1 MQDCGNRGI
10 EMWFCIG
17 MYFFL
22 GACAWMYFKKKS
34 LFKKWDRLLR
44 QIFFLM
50 LAVTSLAFLSEIVQK
65 TGTENSETMQIK
77 RNGYGEGQKEAALS
91 MQVEGEKKQDI
102 EIRVSPK
109 IYSEKRL
116 EKEFQKA
123 RKELA
128 KVISGENKDLSHIKT
143 DLDLV
148 TALDDFPFSV
158 SWELSR
164 YDVMDSLGRLDQEKI
179 REEDPENQGIGM
191 NITGVLHYED
201 KVYPCEM
208 DLVIFAG
215 QEKTLSTKE
224 RVLELV
230 RLQDSA
236 TRQKAYLTLPPS
248 LDGRKIAWTEEKD
261 SKVIPILMLGMAI
274 SILLVGREIQKE
286 SNRKKT
292 RKEQMMLDYPEI
304 ITEFTML
311 TGAGMTAKNVW
322 KRIAEDYGITR
333 GKTGRKREAYEEI
346 WKTWQ
351 EMKSGIPEMECY
363 ERFARRCDLIPYMK
377 MGALLSQ
384 NLKKGAK
391 GISEMLRME
400 AVQALEDRKS
410 RARQLGE
417 EAGTRLLIP
426 MLLMLIIVVEYEKM
440 KIGAA
445 AIENLTG
452 KVSEWKEQELKA
464 NEYGKENI
472 ETSKELDQMLESEK
486 EELPAE
492 NNPLADIVDIQAQ
505 ALLNLVSPEGFTL
518 SSKAVK
524 SEETVSSRKLRQG
537 YGTMKEKNNGAG
549 DTIFFNLYLIDKFGN
564 AANKKENTALDY
576 EMEYLLGGKASDKDN
591 LEYVI
596 GRIRILRFAVN
607 YGYLL
612 TDKDMQM
619 EVDTLATTLS
629 AVFLSP
635 EIGPV
640 IKHALLLAWAYG
652 ESLTD
657 VKTLLAGKKVPAVKS
672 KESWNLTLDGLLE
685 LAKNRSIPEGKETE
699 EGNSYEQYLQMMLV
713 LKSKEE
719 LSMRALDLVEMNL
732 RSGMEKTFFRADACV
747 SGADFDMTC
756 YLRRG
761 IRYQYHIL
769 YQYQ

>member
-34 LFKKWDRLLR
+34 LFRKWDRLLR

-65 TGTENSETMQIK
+65 TGTENFETMQIK

-286 SNRKKT
+286 NNQKKT

-426 MLLMLIIVVEYEKM
+426 MLLMLIMGVVDN
-440 KIGAA
+440 A
-445 AIENLTG
+445 
-452 KVSEWKEQELKA
+452 S
-464 NEYGKENI
+464 
-472 ETSKELDQMLESEK
+472 D
-486 EELPAE
+486 E
-492 NNPLADIVDIQAQ
+492 NN
-505 ALLNLVSPEGFTL
+505 
-518 SSKAVK
+518 
-524 SEETVSSRKLRQG
+524 
-537 YGTMKEKNNGAG
+537 
-549 DTIFFNLYLIDKFGN
+549 
-564 AANKKENTALDY
+564 ENTRR
-576 EMEYLLGGKASDKDN
+576 KATVVPIKI
-591 LEYVI
+591 EYV
-596 GRIRILRFAVN
+596 
-607 YGYLL
+607 
-612 TDKDMQM
+612 
-619 EVDTLATTLS
+619 
-629 AVFLSP
+629 
-635 EIGPV
+635 
-640 IKHALLLAWAYG
+640 
-652 ESLTD
+652 
-657 VKTLLAGKKVPAVKS
+657 
-672 KESWNLTLDGLLE
+672 
-685 LAKNRSIPEGKETE
+685 
-699 EGNSYEQYLQMMLV
+699 
-713 LKSKEE
+713 
-719 LSMRALDLVEMNL
+719 
-732 RSGMEKTFFRADACV
+732 
-747 SGADFDMTC
+747 
-756 YLRRG
+756 
-761 IRYQYHIL
+761 
-769 YQYQ
+769 

>member
-1 MQDCGNRGI
+1 M
-10 EMWFCIG
+10 
-17 MYFFL
+17 
-22 GACAWMYFKKKS
+22 
-34 LFKKWDRLLR
+34 
-44 QIFFLM
+44 
-50 LAVTSLAFLSEIVQK
+50 
-65 TGTENSETMQIK
+65 
-77 RNGYGEGQKEAALS
+77 
-91 MQVEGEKKQDI
+91 
-102 EIRVSPK
+102 SPK

-164 YDVMDSLGRLDQEKI
+164 YDVMDSLGRLDQGKI

-230 RLQDSA
+230 RSQDSA

-286 SNRKKT
+286 NNQKKT

-426 MLLMLIIVVEYEKM
+426 MLLMLIIVITIV
-440 KIGAA
+440 
-445 AIENLTG
+445 
-452 KVSEWKEQELKA
+452 VV
-464 NEYGKENI
+464 
-472 ETSKELDQMLESEK
+472 
-486 EELPAE
+486 PA
-492 NNPLADIVDIQAQ
+492 
-505 ALLNLVSPEGFTL
+505 
-518 SSKAVK
+518 
-524 SEETVSSRKLRQG
+524 
-537 YGTMKEKNNGAG
+537 
-549 DTIFFNLYLIDKFGN
+549 
-564 AANKKENTALDY
+564 
-576 EMEYLLGGKASDKDN
+576 
-591 LEYVI
+591 
-596 GRIRILRFAVN
+596 
-607 YGYLL
+607 
-612 TDKDMQM
+612 
-619 EVDTLATTLS
+619 
-629 AVFLSP
+629 FLS
-635 EIGPV
+635 IQV
-640 IKHALLLAWAYG
+640 
-652 ESLTD
+652 
-657 VKTLLAGKKVPAVKS
+657 
-672 KESWNLTLDGLLE
+672 
-685 LAKNRSIPEGKETE
+685 
-699 EGNSYEQYLQMMLV
+699 
-713 LKSKEE
+713 
-719 LSMRALDLVEMNL
+719 
-732 RSGMEKTFFRADACV
+732 
-747 SGADFDMTC
+747 
-756 YLRRG
+756 
-761 IRYQYHIL
+761 
-769 YQYQ
+769 

>member
-1 MQDCGNRGI
+1 
-10 EMWFCIG
+10 
-17 MYFFL
+17 
-22 GACAWMYFKKKS
+22 
-34 LFKKWDRLLR
+34 
-44 QIFFLM
+44 
-50 LAVTSLAFLSEIVQK
+50 
-65 TGTENSETMQIK
+65 
-77 RNGYGEGQKEAALS
+77 
-91 MQVEGEKKQDI
+91 MQVEGEKKQYI

-116 EKEFQKA
+116 EKEFRKA
-123 RKELA
+123 RKELV

-164 YDVMDSLGRLDQEKI
+164 YYVMDSLWRLDQEKI

-230 RLQDSA
+230 RSQDSA
-236 TRQKAYLTLPPS
+236 TRQKAYLTLPSS

-286 SNRKKT
+286 NNQKKT

-346 WKTWQ
+346 WRTWQ

-377 MGALLSQ
+377 MVALLSQ

-426 MLLMLIIVVEYEKM
+426 MLLMLIIVITIV
-440 KIGAA
+440 
-445 AIENLTG
+445 
-452 KVSEWKEQELKA
+452 VV
-464 NEYGKENI
+464 
-472 ETSKELDQMLESEK
+472 
-486 EELPAE
+486 PA
-492 NNPLADIVDIQAQ
+492 
-505 ALLNLVSPEGFTL
+505 
-518 SSKAVK
+518 
-524 SEETVSSRKLRQG
+524 
-537 YGTMKEKNNGAG
+537 
-549 DTIFFNLYLIDKFGN
+549 
-564 AANKKENTALDY
+564 
-576 EMEYLLGGKASDKDN
+576 
-591 LEYVI
+591 
-596 GRIRILRFAVN
+596 
-607 YGYLL
+607 
-612 TDKDMQM
+612 
-619 EVDTLATTLS
+619 
-629 AVFLSP
+629 FLS
-635 EIGPV
+635 IQV
-640 IKHALLLAWAYG
+640 
-652 ESLTD
+652 
-657 VKTLLAGKKVPAVKS
+657 
-672 KESWNLTLDGLLE
+672 
-685 LAKNRSIPEGKETE
+685 
-699 EGNSYEQYLQMMLV
+699 
-713 LKSKEE
+713 
-719 LSMRALDLVEMNL
+719 
-732 RSGMEKTFFRADACV
+732 
-747 SGADFDMTC
+747 
-756 YLRRG
+756 
-761 IRYQYHIL
+761 
-769 YQYQ
+769 

>member
-1 MQDCGNRGI
+1 
-10 EMWFCIG
+10 MWFCIG

-34 LFKKWDRLLR
+34 LFRKWDRLLR

-179 REEDPENQGIGM
+179 REEDPE
-191 NITGVLHYED
+191 
-201 KVYPCEM
+201 M

-230 RLQDSA
+230 RSQDSA

-286 SNRKKT
+286 NNQKKT

-426 MLLMLIIVVEYEKM
+426 MLLMLIIVITIV
-440 KIGAA
+440 
-445 AIENLTG
+445 
-452 KVSEWKEQELKA
+452 VV
-464 NEYGKENI
+464 
-472 ETSKELDQMLESEK
+472 
-486 EELPAE
+486 PA
-492 NNPLADIVDIQAQ
+492 
-505 ALLNLVSPEGFTL
+505 
-518 SSKAVK
+518 
-524 SEETVSSRKLRQG
+524 
-537 YGTMKEKNNGAG
+537 
-549 DTIFFNLYLIDKFGN
+549 
-564 AANKKENTALDY
+564 
-576 EMEYLLGGKASDKDN
+576 
-591 LEYVI
+591 
-596 GRIRILRFAVN
+596 
-607 YGYLL
+607 
-612 TDKDMQM
+612 
-619 EVDTLATTLS
+619 
-629 AVFLSP
+629 FLS
-635 EIGPV
+635 I
-640 IKHALLLAWAYG
+640 
-652 ESLTD
+652 
-657 VKTLLAGKKVPAVKS
+657 
-672 KESWNLTLDGLLE
+672 
-685 LAKNRSIPEGKETE
+685 
-699 EGNSYEQYLQMMLV
+699 QM
-713 LKSKEE
+713 
-719 LSMRALDLVEMNL
+719 
-732 RSGMEKTFFRADACV
+732 
-747 SGADFDMTC
+747 
-756 YLRRG
+756 
-761 IRYQYHIL
+761 
-769 YQYQ
+769 

>member
-1 MQDCGNRGI
+1 MEEKGKRRFERQFQDALQSLEAQLNVGYSMENAIKEVQRDLQIMYDRHTLIVREFTYMVRQLNLNVTAEAAWKDFAARVALPEVDTFVTVFSLAKRSGGDSILIIKNAVRQLGDKAEVKREIDTVIAAKKNGISDYVSDSFGNYWLYAFEFSGIYGGVIRESARSDFYEYLSWSLHCCLETWMQDCGNRGI

-34 LFKKWDRLLR
+34 LFRKWDRLLR

-50 LAVTSLAFLSEIVQK
+50 LVVTSLAFLSEIVQK

-109 IYSEKRL
+109 SYSEKRL

-148 TALDDFPFSV
+148 TALDDFPFSI

-230 RLQDSA
+230 RSQDSA

-346 WKTWQ
+346 WRTWQ

-384 NLKKGAK
+384 NLKKGTK

-426 MLLMLIIVVEYEKM
+426 MLLMLIIVITIV
-440 KIGAA
+440 
-445 AIENLTG
+445 
-452 KVSEWKEQELKA
+452 VV
-464 NEYGKENI
+464 
-472 ETSKELDQMLESEK
+472 
-486 EELPAE
+486 PA
-492 NNPLADIVDIQAQ
+492 
-505 ALLNLVSPEGFTL
+505 
-518 SSKAVK
+518 
-524 SEETVSSRKLRQG
+524 
-537 YGTMKEKNNGAG
+537 
-549 DTIFFNLYLIDKFGN
+549 
-564 AANKKENTALDY
+564 
-576 EMEYLLGGKASDKDN
+576 
-591 LEYVI
+591 
-596 GRIRILRFAVN
+596 
-607 YGYLL
+607 
-612 TDKDMQM
+612 
-619 EVDTLATTLS
+619 
-629 AVFLSP
+629 FLS
-635 EIGPV
+635 IQV
-640 IKHALLLAWAYG
+640 
-652 ESLTD
+652 
-657 VKTLLAGKKVPAVKS
+657 
-672 KESWNLTLDGLLE
+672 
-685 LAKNRSIPEGKETE
+685 
-699 EGNSYEQYLQMMLV
+699 
-713 LKSKEE
+713 
-719 LSMRALDLVEMNL
+719 
-732 RSGMEKTFFRADACV
+732 
-747 SGADFDMTC
+747 
-756 YLRRG
+756 
-761 IRYQYHIL
+761 
-769 YQYQ
+769 

>member
-1 MQDCGNRGI
+1 MKYYERMICQVEEKGKRRFERQFQDALQSLEAQLNVGYSMENAIKEVQRDLQIMYDRHTLIVREFTYMVRQLNLNVTAEAAWKDFAARVALPEVDTFVTVFSLAKRSGGDSILIIKNAVRQLGDKAEVKREIDTVIAAKKMEFQIMSVIPLGIIGYMRLSFPEFMAGLCGFYEYLSWSLHCCLETWMQDCGNRGI

-34 LFKKWDRLLR
+34 LFRKWDRLLR

-123 RKELA
+123 REELV

-230 RLQDSA
+230 RSQDSA
-236 TRQKAYLTLPPS
+236 TRQKAYLTLPSS

-426 MLLMLIIVVEYEKM
+426 MLLMLIIVITIV
-440 KIGAA
+440 
-445 AIENLTG
+445 
-452 KVSEWKEQELKA
+452 VV
-464 NEYGKENI
+464 
-472 ETSKELDQMLESEK
+472 
-486 EELPAE
+486 PA
-492 NNPLADIVDIQAQ
+492 
-505 ALLNLVSPEGFTL
+505 
-518 SSKAVK
+518 
-524 SEETVSSRKLRQG
+524 
-537 YGTMKEKNNGAG
+537 
-549 DTIFFNLYLIDKFGN
+549 
-564 AANKKENTALDY
+564 
-576 EMEYLLGGKASDKDN
+576 
-591 LEYVI
+591 
-596 GRIRILRFAVN
+596 
-607 YGYLL
+607 
-612 TDKDMQM
+612 
-619 EVDTLATTLS
+619 
-629 AVFLSP
+629 FLS
-635 EIGPV
+635 IQV
-640 IKHALLLAWAYG
+640 
-652 ESLTD
+652 
-657 VKTLLAGKKVPAVKS
+657 
-672 KESWNLTLDGLLE
+672 
-685 LAKNRSIPEGKETE
+685 
-699 EGNSYEQYLQMMLV
+699 
-713 LKSKEE
+713 
-719 LSMRALDLVEMNL
+719 
-732 RSGMEKTFFRADACV
+732 
-747 SGADFDMTC
+747 
-756 YLRRG
+756 
-761 IRYQYHIL
+761 
-769 YQYQ
+769 

>member
-1 MQDCGNRGI
+1 
-10 EMWFCIG
+10 
-17 MYFFL
+17 
-22 GACAWMYFKKKS
+22 
-34 LFKKWDRLLR
+34 
-44 QIFFLM
+44 
-50 LAVTSLAFLSEIVQK
+50 
-65 TGTENSETMQIK
+65 
-77 RNGYGEGQKEAALS
+77 

-230 RLQDSA
+230 RSQDSA

-286 SNRKKT
+286 NNQKKT

-391 GISEMLRME
+391 GIS
-400 AVQALEDRKS
+400 S
-410 RARQLGE
+410 YGGST
-417 EAGTRLLIP
+417 GT
-426 MLLMLIIVVEYEKM
+426 
-440 KIGAA
+440 G
-445 AIENLTG
+445 G
-452 KVSEWKEQELKA
+452 QKEQ
-464 NEYGKENI
+464 G
-472 ETSKELDQMLESEK
+472 ETAGRRGRNQTFD
-486 EELPAE
+486 PNAFD
-492 NNPLADIVDIQAQ
+492 ADHRDYDRSCTGIFVDPG
-505 ALLNLVSPEGFTL
+505 VGGERM
-518 SSKAVK
+518 KAVK
-524 SEETVSSRKLRQG
+524 KKLWTG
-537 YGTMKEKNNGAG
+537 W
-549 DTIFFNLYLIDKFGN
+549 
-564 AANKKENTALDY
+564 
-576 EMEYLLGGKASDKDN
+576 
-591 LEYVI
+591 
-596 GRIRILRFAVN
+596 IRIQKI
-607 YGYLL
+607 L
-612 TDKDMQM
+612 TEKDGIST
-619 EVDTLATTLS
+619 V
-629 AVFLSP
+629 
-635 EIGPV
+635 
-640 IKHALLLAWAYG
+640 
-652 ESLTD
+652 
-657 VKTLLAGKKVPAVKS
+657 
-672 KESWNLTLDGLLE
+672 E
-685 LAKNRSIPEGKETE
+685 LI
-699 EGNSYEQYLQMMLV
+699 LV
-713 LKSKEE
+713 LVVIIGLVIIFKKQLNE
-719 LSMRALDLVEMNL
+719 LVTKIFEKITNES
-732 RSGMEKTFFRADACV
+732 SG
-747 SGADFDMTC
+747 
-756 YLRRG
+756 
-761 IRYQYHIL
+761 I
-769 YQYQ
+769 